1 MQKGQAAGLVF
12 FLVIVKK
19 RDFGRLAVYN
29 QRNQDKSMNLK
40 RIIWTSCFAAV
51 VLTASFALGQPHR
64 GGGSMGMRGGQT
76 FSHGGMGTWGGR
88 NWNGG
93 NWSGRNGGNWSGRN
107 WSGGNWSGNWR
118 HHHHHGGSDFI
129 FIGDFGFPFW
139 GWGWGYPYGYGYG
152 YGSPY
157 GYGYGSPDGYGYG
170 SSYGYGYPNGYGNPY
185 GNDNYYGGSA
195 YGRGYGNRSTVAQV
209 QRRLAQAGYYH
220 GAIDGIM
227 GPQTRR
233 AIRAYERDR
242 GDRGQSSYG
251 AVEPQLPAANSL
263 S

>member
-1 MQKGQAAGLVF
+1 MNSKSILFLSFFTAVMLTVSAVNAAPH
-12 FLVIVKK
+12 
-19 RDFGRLAVYN
+19 GRGHGGGGYF
-29 QRNQDKSMNLK
+29 RSM
-40 RIIWTSCFAAV
+40 
-51 VLTASFALGQPHR
+51 PPR
-64 GGGSMGMRGGQT
+64 GGHTFSRGGST
-76 FSHGGMGTWGGR
+76 FSGGTTGTYR

-93 NWSGRNGGNWSGRN
+93 NWSGRNWSGRNWSGRNWSGRN

-220 GAIDGIM
+220 GAIDGVM

>member
-1 MQKGQAAGLVF
+1 
-12 FLVIVKK
+12 
-19 RDFGRLAVYN
+19 
-29 QRNQDKSMNLK
+29 MNLK

-51 VLTASFALGQPHR
+51 VLTASFALGAPHR
-64 GGGSMGMRGGQT
+64 GGGSMPMRGGQT

-88 NWNGG
+88 NWSGG
-93 NWSGRNGGNWSGRN
+93 NWSGRNWNGGNWSGRN
-107 WSGGNWSGNWR
+107 WSGGNWR
-118 HHHHHGGSDFI
+118 HHHHDGSDFI

-152 YGSPY
+152 YGYPY
-157 GYGYGSPDGYGYG
+157 GYGYGGYGYG
-170 SSYGYGYPNGYGNPY
+170 DYGYGNGYGYGYGYGN
-185 GNDNYYGGSA
+185 GNGNGY
-195 YGRGYGNRSTVAQV
+195 GYGNRSTVAQM

-251 AVEPQLPAANSL
+251 AVEPQLPATSPIG
-263 S
+263 

>member
-1 MQKGQAAGLVF
+1 
-12 FLVIVKK
+12 
-19 RDFGRLAVYN
+19 
-29 QRNQDKSMNLK
+29 MNLK

-51 VLTASFALGQPHR
+51 VLTASFALGGPHR
-64 GGGSMGMRGGQT
+64 GGGHFSSMGMRGGQT

-93 NWSGRNGGNWSGRN
+93 NWGGRNWNGGNW
-107 WSGGNWSGNWR
+107 GGNW
-118 HHHHHGGSDFI
+118 HHHHHDGGSDFI
-129 FIGDFGFPFW
+129 FIGGFPFW

-152 YGSPY
+152 SPY
-157 GYGYGSPDGYGYG
+157 GYGYGYPYGYGGYGYG
-170 SSYGYGYPNGYGNPY
+170 GYGYGDYGYGNGYGYGYGNGYGQ
-185 GNDNYYGGSA
+185 
-195 YGRGYGNRSTVAQV
+195 GYGNRSTVAHV

-251 AVEPQLPAANSL
+251 AVEPQFPATSPIG
-263 S
+263 